1 MPLRVLPPGVL
12 GLESLPHAV
21 LPPGDATIEEVVYAM
36 AAETGC
42 VTKTELIEAI
52 ANLARNMAQIREAL
66 EPRLRIAAFQFEH
79 VRTKAP

>member
-1 MPLRVLPPGVL
+1 MPRRVLPPGVL

-52 ANLARNMAQIREAL
+52 AKLARNMTQHRAAQ
-66 EPRLRIAAFQFEH
+66 EPLLRNADLQFEH
-79 VRTKAP
+79 VRTKHL